1 MHRFSIAQRVL
12 LISVVALIGF
22 IVIGSVILW
31 GQSVRTTGAERQ
43 KAELSR
49 LERAQAVSE
58 LFLLA
63 RRSEKDFLLRLDP
76 KYIDRHA
83 KISTEVKTILASLKG
98 EVNETNAAILEGV
111 EKTYDA
117 YQAQFVEVSANWQ
130 QIGFDEKSGFRG
142 ALRGAVHE
150 AETLIKENASDDLM
164 VKLLMMRRHEKDFI
178 IRQDPKYIGR
188 LSDRIAEFTEILG
201 TKSQIDAA
209 IKTEIQAKLE
219 AYKTRFGNLA
229 EMTLTVG
236 QQTKNLS
243 ALYAEA
249 SPLLEELHA
258 NISSQYAALT
268 ADVAATDEQAL
279 ILTEIFIVIIGGAVF
294 AIGLIVGRS
303 ISRPIGNLSAQM
315 HRLAEGDKSI
325 EVPVRGKDEIAEMAR
340 AVQVFK
346 DNMIRNDEM
355 QAESDARQERERK
368 RASDVDALTSSFDG
382 DVGELLN
389 ALSAA
394 AATLQSTSAE
404 MTETASDS
412 GNRATA
418 VASATE
424 ETTANVQT
432 VATATT
438 ELSASIAEISS
449 QVANATAV
457 ATDAARQAD
466 DTSTVIDELNEATGR
481 IGEIVTLIREIAE
494 QTNLL
499 ALNATI
505 ESARAGEAGKG
516 FAVVASEVKNLAG
529 QTGKATEDIAAQI
542 GAIQERTSGAV
553 DAIRSI
559 VAKVGEMENITGSIA
574 AAVEEQNAATQD
586 ISRNIEDVATA
597 AQDVSQ
603 NVGFVG
609 EASRN
614 TSRMAGDVLGAS
626 SEMNE
631 KSSSLGQRIK
641 DFLQSVRAA

>member
-1 MHRFSIAQRVL
+1 MNQFKISQRVQ
-12 LISVVALIGF
+12 LISIIALIGF
-22 IVIGSVILW
+22 FAIGGILFW
-31 GQSVRTTGAERQ
+31 EQSVRSANAERQ
-43 KAELSR
+43 QAA
-49 LERAQAVSE
+49 LERMEKITS
-58 LFLLA
+58 LSMFFLNA
-63 RRSEKDFLLRLDP
+63 RRREKDFLLRFDP
-76 KYIDRHA
+76 AYVEKHSQVSA
-83 KISTEVKTILASLKG
+83 KIHTTVDTLVPDLSGQDLDLLKQMTA
-98 EVNETNAAILEGV
+98 E
-111 EKTYDA
+111 YDA
-117 YQAQFVEVSANWQ
+117 YNAQFKIVVDNWSRM
-130 QIGFDEKSGFRG
+130 GLDENSG
-142 ALRGAVHE
+142 LRGELRNAVHN
-150 AETLIKENASDDLM
+150 AEELIQQHATDDLM

-178 IRQDPKYIGR
+178 IRKDPKYIGR
-188 LSDRIAEFTEILG
+188 LNDRINEFGEILEA
-201 TKSQIDAA
+201 KELDAA
-209 IKTEIQAKLE
+209 IKSDILNTLK
-219 AYKTRFGNLA
+219 AYKTNFAAFTDLSLGINEQTAIMSDIYAQAEPILA
-229 EMTLTVG
+229 RLEANVLASYESEM
-236 QQTKNLS
+236 
-243 ALYAEA
+243 A
-249 SPLLEELHA
+249 S
-258 NISSQYAALT
+258 
-268 ADVAATDEQAL
+268 VAAANRQTVIVTSAL
-279 ILTEIFIVIIGGAVF
+279 ILII
-294 AIGLIVGRS
+294 AIACLAIAQLVGRS
-303 ISRPIGNLSAQM
+303 ISRPVGALSAQM
-315 HRLAEGDKSI
+315 LKLAEGDKTI
-325 EVPVRGKDEIAEMAR
+325 EVPIRGKDEIAEMAQ

-346 DNMIRNDEM
+346 DNMIRNDQL
-355 QAESDARQERERK
+355 QAESQARQQQELQ
-368 RASDVDALTSSFDG
+368 RASDVDALTSAFDG
-382 DVGELLN
+382 DVGKLLE

-394 AATLQSTSAE
+394 AATLQSTSEE
-404 MTETASDS
+404 MTETAEDS

-457 ATDAARQAD
+457 ANEAARQAGE
-466 DTSTVIDELNEATGR
+466 TSTVIDALSETANR

-553 DAIRSI
+553 EAIRSI
-559 VAKVGEMENITGSIA
+559 VLKVEEMENITGSIA

-586 ISRNIEDVATA
+586 ISRNIEDVAAA
-597 AQDVSQ
+597 AQEVSQ
-603 NVGFVG
+603 NVTFVG

-631 KSSSLGQRIK
+631 KSSTLGQRIK